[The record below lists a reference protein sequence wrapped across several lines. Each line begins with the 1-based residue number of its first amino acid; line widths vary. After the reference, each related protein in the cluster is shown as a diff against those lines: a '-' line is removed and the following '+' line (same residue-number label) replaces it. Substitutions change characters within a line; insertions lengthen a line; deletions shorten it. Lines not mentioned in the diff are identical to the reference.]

1 MSNENIN
8 EAQVEQT
15 ASQETESINEAK
27 ATIEKYATQHSDDF
41 TEEQLRELCEA
52 LSAEYLHVSE
62 SNANLIAERD
72 NLMEEREQL
81 QGKIASLEEKLKTEQ
96 EDRLNI
102 YGWYNREQDK
112 VRALSIIVKAMKS
125 DFVTIDTIVDR
136 IAKQV

>member
-96 EDRLNI
+96 EDRRNI

>member
-1 MSNENIN
+1 
-8 EAQVEQT
+8 
-15 ASQETESINEAK
+15 
-27 ATIEKYATQHSDDF
+27 
-41 TEEQLRELCEA
+41 
-52 LSAEYLHVSE
+52 YLHVSE

-96 EDRLNI
+96 EDRRNI